1 MSDTTDNVWILGAY
15 MTKFGRH
22 TDKDLID
29 LASEAATGALTDA
42 GVTIHDMGVLGAGSL
57 FNAQA
62 GDFGNSCAHSLAVRS
77 DFRRFGDHRA
87 VDMVN
92 LTAFL
97 TEQTHRVGKKPVGRR
112 TFPAWIRRR
121 EMLSN
126 IA

>member
-29 LASEAATGALTDA
+29 LASEAANGALTDA

-62 GDFGNSCAHSLAVRS
+62 GVGQQLQKQIGQTGIPVANVANACA
-77 DFRRFGDHRA
+77 
-87 VDMVN
+87 
-92 LTAFL
+92 T
-97 TEQTHRVGKKPVGRR
+97 GRPR
-112 TFPAWIRRR
+112 CAR
-121 EMLSN
+121 
-126 IA
+126 